1 MVKMTVVA
9 GPDTGKVFTPTQET
23 ISIGRGED
31 CEVVLRDGAVSR
43 RHCTI
48 QRSGPPSKV
57 TLSDLYTPNG
67 TFLNEIN
74 NRIQRCDLN
83 NGDEIIIGK
92 SWLRVELLEDEQTDQ
107 TKANGNTQ
115 PPPDDLADALLPKNW
130 QSGMTVVASRA
141 SYPLLEAAARR
152 KKGQEQTGFVAG
164 LKRFFRSLFSPT
176 HK

>member
-1 MVKMTVVA
+1 MVKLTVVV
-9 GPDTGKVFTPTQET
+9 GPDTGKIFTQEQET

-48 QRSGPPSKV
+48 RRGDQQKIS
-57 TLSDLYTPNG
+57 LSDLYTPNG

-74 NRIQRCDLN
+74 NRIQTSDLH

-92 SWLRVELLEDEQTDQ
+92 SWLRVDLLEEAQTVPAAGVGGNEQ
-107 TKANGNTQ
+107 
-115 PPPDDLADALLPKNW
+115 PEPDAVADMSLPKNW

-141 SYPLLEAAARR
+141 QFPLLDVVRR
-152 KKGQEQTGFVAG
+152 KKEQEQTGLFAG
-164 LKRFFRSLFSPT
+164 LKRFFMSIFSSSR
-176 HK
+176 K